1 MELFDAGQRL
11 VLDGWPSLVTSDY
24 QKAFESFDRSRD
36 LFRELGDEP
45 DADAA
50 DIWAAQMLPDVG
62 KIEESRR
69 RLAAIIRDAE
79 RRNYKVLLP
88 PAYYWLG
95 VGDYGRGGL
104 SQTSRNYKT
113 ALRLAEESEND
124 FEAEHVRASLALYYS
139 DLGEL
144 EPALAY
150 AGTMLSAADSD
161 YRNPRQVWREHGTLA
176 RIALKL
182 NLRATSL
189 SFEKERLGVVRENW
203 PDSILMNGSLRNIVD
218 AADSKVDFE
227 GVLRY
232 AGESLRLALA
242 RGDKPENARATA
254 ELYLSLAD
262 LKGRAGDCAGALA
275 DYDRALELY
284 GRLPEVSA
292 NSYQLHKGRLLC
304 FRQLGRRADF
314 ESELR
319 AVLKLSEEYRASIRE
334 DSSRQ
339 AFFTNEQDVFD
350 AAAASA
356 LEAGDAPAAR
366 AAFSYVEESRARSL
380 LEFVESD
387 KSIAEVVAD
396 FASVARPLSL
406 GEIQSGLP
414 EQVQLVQY
422 AVLPDRV
429 AVWVLTK
436 TRFELV
442 EKKISAE
449 EVEKKVEEYRA
460 SVLAKDSGEKLTRA
474 ARELYDLLVP
484 SGLDASKQL
493 CVVPDKSLHRLPFAS
508 LVSPSGKYLLEE
520 FALSYA
526 PSASVL
532 VHATE
537 NARRRAGADE
547 NVLSVG
553 DPDFDR
559 EENPNLSDL
568 QSAADEAKSVA
579 RLYTRPLELVG
590 AGATKDAFLRGFTGA
605 SVIHFAGHFISNRR
619 SPANSKLLFAG
630 SDLRSSELGEYKL
643 PRAKLVVLSACETGV
658 ERYDKSE
665 GAIGVARTF
674 LALGAPLVVA
684 SGWKVDSEHTRD
696 LMVAFHRKRKESGFT
711 SAESLRRAQLELL
724 NRRETKEPFY
734 WAAFSLFGGYASY

>member
-1 MELFDAGQRL
+1 MELFDAGQSL
-11 VLDGWPSLVTSDY
+11 VLDGWPGLVTSDY
-24 QKAFESFDRSRD
+24 QKAFENFDRSRD

-45 DADAA
+45 DAGAA
-50 DIWAAQMLPDVG
+50 DIWASQMLPDVG
-62 KIEESRR
+62 RIEESRR

-79 RRNYKVLLP
+79 RREYKILLP

-104 SQTSRNYKT
+104 SQTNRNYKT

-124 FEAEHVRASLALYYS
+124 FEAWHTRDSLALYYS

-150 AGTMLSAADSD
+150 ADTMFSAADSD
-161 YRNPRQVWREHGTLA
+161 YRNPRQVWREQGTLA

-182 NLRATSL
+182 DLRATSL
-189 SFEKERLGVVRENW
+189 SFEQERLGVVRENW

-254 ELYLSLAD
+254 ELYLSLAN
-262 LKGRAGDCAGALA
+262 LKGRADDCAGALA

-304 FRQLGRRADF
+304 FRRLGRRADF

-319 AVLKLSEEYRASIRE
+319 AVLKLSEEYRRSIRE

-339 AFFTNEQDVFD
+339 AFFANEQGVFD
-350 AAAASA
+350 AAAANA
-356 LEAGDAPAAR
+356 LEVRDAR
-366 AAFSYVEESRARSL
+366 EAFSFVEESRARSL

-387 KSIAEVVAD
+387 KSIAEVGAD

-460 SVLAKDSGEKLTRA
+460 FVLAKDSGEKFVRA

-484 SGLDASKQL
+484 AGLDASKQL

-526 PSASVL
+526 PSASVF

-537 NARRRAGADE
+537 NARRRASADE

-590 AGATKDAFLRGFTGA
+590 AGATKEAFLRGFTGA

-630 SDLRSSELGEYKL
+630 GDLRSSELGERKL

-674 LALGAPLVVA
+674 LALGAPVVVA
-684 SGWKVDSEHTRD
+684 SGWKVDSEPTRD
-696 LMVAFHRKRKESGFT
+696 LMVAFHRKRRESGLT

-724 NRRETKEPFY
+724 GRRATKEPFY